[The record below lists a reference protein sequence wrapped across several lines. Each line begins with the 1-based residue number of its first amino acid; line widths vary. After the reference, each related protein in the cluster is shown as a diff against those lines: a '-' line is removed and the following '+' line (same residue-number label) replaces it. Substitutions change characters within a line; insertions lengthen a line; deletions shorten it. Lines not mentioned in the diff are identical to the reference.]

1 MRHLYRISGRHGVD
15 VVAASD
21 PIAALARWEAMRGPG
36 ADPEGETAE
45 CRQIPDELVI
55 GPGERT
61 AGEVA
66 QGYAELAFVGD
77 LSADEDVALTLGGS
91 RG

>member
-21 PIAALARWEAMRGPG
+21 LIAALARWEAQRGPSG
-36 ADPEGETAE
+36 DPEGDTAE
-45 CRQIPDELVI
+45 CRQIPDELVV

-66 QGYAELAFVGD
+66 QGYAELAFVAD
-77 LSADEDVALTLGGS
+77 LSPAEDVVLVMGGS
-91 RG
+91 R